1 MLAARLMLVALL
13 AAAVLGLGS
22 IAPRGTERQ
31 HHHSSPIRV
40 VSGTSSGAAP
50 PPPKPPADEYE
61 NQVYYENVAPH
72 PFNVTDLVR
81 ADRIGNPVVSPNGQ
95 FAVYTRR
102 VWSVSLNQS
111 STTLW
116 VSYISS
122 GAMAPL
128 TPFGYG
134 GARRNSPS
142 SFPIFPSL
150 TRYFARS
157 LSFVRSL
164 CLVSESDPCWLPDS
178 NTVLFLSNRQL
189 GTTQIWQVQV
199 PATPSQMAASPVR
212 ISYAASSLSTHSAL
226 YLTHSLLLQFIPCR
240 PPRPEGEPLGHPAGI
255 RRRRVS
261 GLEHAADG
269 RARRRQ
275 RRQPDARLHV
285 HQALRAPLGHVLR
298 RPPQPSVP
306 GAAHQGLERQLH
318 RRQPARRA
326 VQRRRRRSHQAVRR
340 LRGVELLDGRRRV
353 LVHAPLRRDDAR
365 RMDHQPRPALRL
377 DRRRLLLEP
386 RVLLV
391 RQHRHRHAAALPAQR
406 PADRLRRHRG
416 SRLRGRSLSNQ
427 GTHRHPR
434 APTDRSTLTHTVCLR
449 RSTTA
454 R

>member
-13 AAAVLGLGS
+13 AAAALGLGS

-142 SFPIFPSL
+142 SFPIFPAL

-212 ISYAASSLSTHSAL
+212 ISYAASSLLLSAHSAL
-226 YLTHSLLLQFIPCR
+226 YLTLSSCSSFPVDLLALK
-240 PPRPEGEPLGHPAGI
+240 
-255 RRRRVS
+255 VS
-261 GLEHAADG
+261 PSGTQLAFAAAVYPGLSMQQTAERDAANAANPTRAFTYTKLFVRQIG
-269 RARRRQ
+269 RA
-275 RRQPDARLHV
+275 HV
-285 HQALRAPLGHVLR
+285 
-298 RPPQPSVP
+298 
-306 GAAHQGLERQLH
+306 
-318 RRQPARRA
+318 
-326 VQRRRRRSHQAVRR
+326 
-340 LRGVELLDGRRRV
+340 
-353 LVHAPLRRDDAR
+353 
-365 RMDHQPRPALRL
+365 
-377 DRRRLLLEP
+377 
-386 RVLLV
+386 
-391 RQHRHRHAAALPAQR
+391 
-406 PADRLRRHRG
+406 
-416 SRLRGRSLSNQ
+416 
-427 GTHRHPR
+427 
-434 APTDRSTLTHTVCLR
+434 
-449 RSTTA
+449 
-454 R
+454 